1 MKTQEYITKLSNT
14 FKQGNATEHT
24 YRPLFKAYIES
35 LAENIKATNEP
46 KRQKCGAPDYII
58 NKTKHKTDIDIGYI
72 EAKDIG
78 QNLNEHEKT
87 DQLKRYTQS
96 LDNLILTDYFDFR
109 FFVKGQKVAE
119 VKIAE
124 ISGNQ
129 LKPIPENFAQ
139 AEALLINFL
148 EYTGQTIK
156 SAKALASMMA
166 KKAILMKDVFAK
178 ALSENYENNTL
189 HDQYEAFKKILIHD
203 LSKEQFADIYAQ
215 TVTYGM
221 FTARL
226 HDTTLE
232 TFSRQEAR
240 ELIPK
245 SNPFLRQLFD
255 YICGANLDDRVVWII
270 DALCEV
276 YRATNITDI
285 LHDFGKQ
292 TGRNDPI
299 VHFYETFLAE
309 YDPKLRKSRGVWY
322 TPEPVVNFII
332 RAIDDCL
339 KKYFNLPDG
348 LATTEKV
355 KIKVDDQV
363 VNNRTGKRIQKEIEV
378 HKVQLLDV
386 ATGTGTFIAEVIKQI
401 YKAKFEN
408 QKGMWS
414 SYVEEHLLPRLHGF
428 EILMAS
434 YAMCHLKIDLLL
446 EQLGYKPKNTS
457 SPKRLSVYLTNS
469 LEEAHPDTGTLFV
482 NWLSKEAQEA
492 NLVKKDMPV
501 MVAFGNPPYSVSS
514 SNKGVFIDGLMKEYK
529 KDLNEKS
536 YNSLSDDYVKFIR
549 YAEHYIEKTGYGI
562 VAMITNNSFVDGV
575 VFRQMRKHLLE
586 TFDTIYIYDLHGS
599 SKKKE
604 TSPDG
609 SKDENVF
616 DIQQGVSISIFVK
629 HKQGKDA
636 KKLAD
641 VYHYDAYGKREAK
654 YEELWNNSITTTP
667 FKKLEYKEP
676 YYFFVPKDFEEQ
688 NEYNNF
694 LSTSTLFNT
703 SNAGLATE
711 FDELLV
717 KFLHK
722 DIKDVEEDL
731 KIYSVQEILT
741 KRGFEAGKIKNLKNA
756 IQDITNNKY
765 ILSKLNYRP
774 FDTRYTLY
782 SGKANGLMGRP
793 RDVVQK
799 HLLHQNLSLITARQ
813 FGGGKH
819 FICFISNLITERSSQ
834 PYAPYQLS
842 PLYLYNSDN
851 LLETK
856 REPNL
861 NPKIVKQISQK
872 LGLPFLPDH
881 EDAKADGKNAFSPLD
896 LLDYIYAV
904 LHSPAYREKYK
915 EFLKIYFP
923 RIPYPEKANFW
934 QLIALGKQ
942 IRELHLLESPLL
954 AKPICSYDVDGDNK
968 IEKPEYKDVKDG
980 LGKVYIN
987 KTQYFNNVPEIAWN
1001 FYIGGYQPAQK
1012 WLKDRKTRTLNYDD
1026 ITHYQKIIVAL
1037 FETDKLMKQIDLILK
1052 P

>member
-1 MKTQEYITKLSNT
+1 MNTQEYITKLSNT

-58 NKTKHKTDIDIGYI
+58 TKTKHKTDIDIGYI

-129 LKPIPENFAQ
+129 LKPLPENFAQ

-255 YICGANLDDRVVWII
+255 YISGAQLDDRVVWIV

-276 YRATNITDI
+276 YRATNIGDI
-285 LHDFGKQ
+285 LQDFGKKD
-292 TGRNDPI
+292 GRNDPI
-299 VHFYETFLAE
+299 VHFYESFLAE

-355 KIKVDDQV
+355 KIKVDEQAFDK
-363 VNNRTGKRIQKEIEV
+363 RTKTGKAQKEIEV

-386 ATGTGTFIAEVIKQI
+386 ATGTGTFIAEVVKQI

-446 EQLGYKPKNTS
+446 EQLGYKPKNIS
-457 SPKRLSVYLTNS
+457 NPKRLSVYLTNS

-501 MVAFGNPPYSVSS
+501 MVAFGNPPYSGVSS
-514 SNKGVFIDGLMKEYK
+514 NMGEWIVNLIEEYK
-529 KDLNEKS
+529 YVDGEHFGERKHWLH
-536 YNSLSDDYVKFIR
+536 DDYVKFIR
-549 YAEHYIEKTGYGI
+549 YGEHYVNKNGEGI
-562 VAMITNNSFVDGV
+562 LAYITNHGYIDNPT
-575 VFRQMRKHLLE
+575 FRGMRWHLLN
-586 TFDTIYIYDLHGS
+586 TFDHIYIIDLHGN

-604 TSPDG
+604 ISLDG
-609 SKDENVF
+609 SIDQNVF
-616 DIQQGVSISIFVK
+616 DIEQGVAIIIAIKTSQKKS
-629 HKQGKDA
+629 
-636 KKLAD
+636 KLAEVNHAD
-641 VYHYDAYGKREAK
+641 FWGKREDK
-654 YEELWNNSITTTP
+654 YNLLWEKSLNNIEFKKVEYQKPYYLFNPQNYKLSGAYDNGVILNKLFNLNSTGVQTGDEENLTDLSSEELKNKIFNISEISISE
-667 FKKLEYKEP
+667 KLI
-676 YYFFVPKDFEEQ
+676 
-688 NEYNNF
+688 
-694 LSTSTLFNT
+694 S
-703 SNAGLATE
+703 
-711 FDELLV
+711 
-717 KFLHK
+717 
-722 DIKDVEEDL
+722 
-731 KIYSVQEILT
+731 
-741 KRGFEAGKIKNLKNA
+741 
-756 IQDITNNKY
+756 KY
-765 ILSKLNYRP
+765 TQKP
-774 FDTRYTLY
+774 FDTRWMLFLKSINDIKSDNLKIPKSYRSRYNIAKHSAYNPNYCL
-782 SGKANGLMGRP
+782 LFGRSNKS
-793 RDVVQK
+793 D
-799 HLLHQNLSLITARQ
+799 AAD
-813 FGGGKH
+813 H
-819 FICFISNLITERSSQ
+819 FFISRYFSEVKCAERTTGSIFC
-834 PYAPYQLS
+834 
-842 PLYLYNSDN
+842 PLYLYQDG
-851 LLETK
+851 LENN

-861 NPKIVKQISQK
+861 NPKIVKEISQK
-872 LGLPFLPDH
+872 LGLPFVPDH
-881 EDAKADGKNAFSPLD
+881 EDIKADGKTSFSPLD

-915 EFLKIYFP
+915 EFLKIDFP
-923 RIPYPEKANFW
+923 RIPYPEKATFW
-934 QLIALGKQ
+934 QLVALGKQ

-968 IEKPEYKDVKDG
+968 IEKPEYKD
-980 LGKVYIN
+980 GKVYIN

-1012 WLKDRKTRTLNYDD
+1012 WLKDRKTRTLTYDD
-1026 ITHYQKIIVAL
+1026 ITHYQKIILAL
-1037 FETDKLMKQIDLILK
+1037 FETDKLMKQIDEVLK
-1052 P
+1052 V